1 MRTQAAIAF
10 WGGPVGFLLALM
22 LLPGGEVHQGALAGT
37 ALWMLWW
44 WIGGA
49 VPLGPTSLLP
59 LALFPSFGV
68 LDLTATAAPF
78 GSRFI
83 WLFLGGF
90 VLALALERHGLHR
103 RFALH
108 LLHRLGGGPR
118 RTLLGFMLATA
129 LLSMWISNTATTLM
143 MLPMA
148 TAVLALL
155 EERSGPL
162 KWGPALILG
171 VAYGANT
178 GGMATLVG
186 TPPNAALA
194 GVASDRFGVEIGFVE
209 WMSVG
214 LPVSMVVLFLV
225 YGLLLAVHRLPK
237 EEVSGASQE
246 VVRRERAALP
256 AMGPAEKRVLVL
268 FAGTALLWM
277 FRRPLNA
284 ALASLGV
291 ALNDTSVAVVA
302 AIACFALPDGLA
314 RTPGER
320 AKRLLEPEDLKR
332 LPWDILLLFGG
343 GLALAKGFEAAGWAG
358 LLADGAAGLGWS
370 QGAML
375 LLVTGIGLFAT
386 ELMSNLALTLLLT
399 PVAGILAIGMGVHP
413 LFFAAPVALASSG
426 AFMLPMATPP
436 NAIVFSSG
444 RIRMADMARIGVVLN
459 LVTLGAILLLWMWL
473 APDAWR

>member
-1 MRTQAAIAF
+1 MTLKDGLAF
-10 WGGPVGFLLALM
+10 WGGPVGFVLALA

-37 ALWMLWW
+37 AWWMLWW

-49 VPLGPTSLLP
+49 VPLGPPSLLP
-59 LALFPSFGV
+59 LALFPVFGV
-68 LDLTATAAPF
+68 MDLSATAAPF

-148 TAVLALL
+148 TAVLGLL
-155 EERSGPL
+155 EEREGRL
-162 KWGPALILG
+162 PA
-171 VAYGANT
+171 
-178 GGMATLVG
+178 
-186 TPPNAALA
+186 
-194 GVASDRFGVEIGFVE
+194 
-209 WMSVG
+209 
-214 LPVSMVVLFLV
+214 VVLLLV
-225 YGLLLAVHRLPK
+225 YALLVAVHRLP
-237 EEVSGASQE
+237 EGGGSGGSRE
-246 VVRRERAALP
+246 VVQRELQALSS
-256 AMGPAEKRVLVL
+256 MGTAEKRVMVL
-268 FAGTALLWM
+268 FLGTALLWM
-277 FRRPLNA
+277 FRRPLNVW
-284 ALASLGV
+284 LAQWEL

-302 AIACFALPDGLA
+302 AIACFALPAGGDQDK
-314 RTPGER
+314 TQ
-320 AKRLLEPEDLKR
+320 RLLEARDLGR

-358 LLADGAAGLGWS
+358 RLADGAAGLGWS
-370 QGAML
+370 AEAML
-375 LLVTGIGLFAT
+375 ILVTAIGLFAT

-413 LFFAAPVALASSG
+413 LYFAAPVALASSG

-444 RIRMADMARIGVVLN
+444 RIRMAEMARVGLLLN
-459 LVTLGAILLLWMWL
+459 LVTLAAILLLWMTL
-473 APDAWR
+473 APAEWR

>member
-1 MRTQAAIAF
+1 MTLKDGLAF
-10 WGGPVGFLLALM
+10 WGGPVGFVLALA

-37 ALWMLWW
+37 AWWMLWW

-59 LALFPSFGV
+59 LALFPVFGV
-68 LDLTATAAPF
+68 MDLSATAAPF

-118 RTLLGFMLATA
+118 RTLFGFMLATA

-148 TAVLALL
+148 TAVLGLL
-155 EERSGPL
+155 EEREGRLP
-162 KWGPALILG
+162 WGPALILG

-214 LPVSMVVLFLV
+214 LPISAAVLLLV
-225 YGLLLAVHRLPK
+225 YALLVAVHRLPK
-237 EEVSGASQE
+237 GGGSGGSRE
-246 VVRRERAALP
+246 VVQRELSALP
-256 AMGPAEKRVLVL
+256 AMGAAEKRVMML
-268 FAGTALLWM
+268 FLGTALLWM
-277 FRRPLNA
+277 FRRPLNVW
-284 ALASLGV
+284 LAEWGL

-302 AIACFALPDGLA
+302 AIACFALPAGGDQDNA
-314 RTPGER
+314 D
-320 AKRLLEPEDLKR
+320 RLLEARDLGR

-370 QGAML
+370 EGAML
-375 LLVTGIGLFAT
+375 ILVTAIGLFAT

-413 LFFAAPVALASSG
+413 LYFAAPVALASSG

-444 RIRMADMARIGVVLN
+444 RIRMAEMARVGVLLN
-459 LVTLGAILLLWMWL
+459 LVTLAAILLLWMTL
-473 APDAWR
+473 APAEWR

>member
-1 MRTQAAIAF
+1 MTVREAIAF
-10 WGGPVGFLLALM
+10 WGGPVGFLLALL

-59 LALFPSFGV
+59 LALFPMFGV
-68 LDLTATAAPF
+68 MNLTATAAPF

-155 EERSGPL
+155 EERGGPL

-209 WMSVG
+209 WMGVG
-214 LPVSMVVLFLV
+214 LPVSMVVLLLV
-225 YGLLLAVHRLPK
+225 YGLLLALHRLPK
-237 EEVSGASQE
+237 GEGSGASQE
-246 VVRRERAALP
+246 VIRCERAALP

-268 FAGTALLWM
+268 FVGTALLWM

-284 ALASLGV
+284 GLAPFGI

-314 RTPGER
+314 HTTGER
-320 AKRLLEPEDLKR
+320 AKRLLEPDDLKR

-343 GLALAKGFEAAGWAG
+343 GLALARGFEVAGWAG

-375 LLVTGIGLFAT
+375 VLVTGIGLFAT

-399 PVAGILAIGMGVHP
+399 PVAGILAVGMGVHP

-444 RIRMADMARIGVVLN
+444 RIRMGDMARIGLLLN
-459 LVTLGAILLLWMWL
+459 LVTLGAILVLWVWL
-473 APDAWR
+473 APGAWR

>member
-1 MRTQAAIAF
+1 MTVREAIAF
-10 WGGPVGFLLALM
+10 WGGPVGFLLALL

-59 LALFPSFGV
+59 LALFPMFGV
-68 LDLTATAAPF
+68 MNLTATAAPF

-155 EERSGPL
+155 EERGGPL

-209 WMSVG
+209 WMGVG
-214 LPVSMVVLFLV
+214 LPVSMVVLLLV
-225 YGLLLAVHRLPK
+225 YGLLLALHRLPK
-237 EEVSGASQE
+237 GEGSGASQE
-246 VVRRERAALP
+246 VIRCERAALP

-268 FAGTALLWM
+268 FVGTALLWM

-284 ALASLGV
+284 GLAPFGI

-314 RTPGER
+314 HTTGER
-320 AKRLLEPEDLKR
+320 AKRLLEPDDLKR

-343 GLALAKGFEAAGWAG
+343 GLALARGFEVAGWAG

-375 LLVTGIGLFAT
+375 VLVTGIGLFAT

-399 PVAGILAIGMGVHP
+399 PVAGILAVGMGVHP

-444 RIRMADMARIGVVLN
+444 RIRMGDMARIGLLLN
-459 LVTLGAILLLWMWL
+459 LVTLGAILVLWVWL
-473 APDAWR
+473 VPDAWR

>member
-1 MRTQAAIAF
+1 MTAREAIAF
-10 WGGPVGFLLALM
+10 WGGPVGFLLALL

-59 LALFPSFGV
+59 LALFPMFGV
-68 LDLTATAAPF
+68 MNLTATAAPF

-155 EERSGPL
+155 EERGGPL

-209 WMSVG
+209 WMGVG
-214 LPVSMVVLFLV
+214 LPVSMVVLLLV
-225 YGLLLAVHRLPK
+225 YGLLLALHRLPK
-237 EEVSGASQE
+237 GEGSGASQE
-246 VVRRERAALP
+246 VIRCERAALP

-268 FAGTALLWM
+268 FVGTALLWM

-284 ALASLGV
+284 GLAPFGI

-314 RTPGER
+314 HTTGER
-320 AKRLLEPEDLKR
+320 AKRLLEPDDLKR

-343 GLALAKGFEAAGWAG
+343 GLALARGFEVAGWAG

-375 LLVTGIGLFAT
+375 VLVTGIGLFAT

-399 PVAGILAIGMGVHP
+399 PVAGILAVGMGVHP

-444 RIRMADMARIGVVLN
+444 RIRMGDMARIGLLLN
-459 LVTLGAILLLWMWL
+459 LVTLGAILVLWVWL
-473 APDAWR
+473 APGAWR

>member
-1 MRTQAAIAF
+1 MTLKDGLAF
-10 WGGPVGFLLALM
+10 WGGPVGFVLALA

-37 ALWMLWW
+37 AWWMLWW

-59 LALFPSFGV
+59 LALFPVFGV
-68 LDLTATAAPF
+68 MDLSATAAPF

-118 RTLLGFMLATA
+118 RTLFGFMLATA

-148 TAVLALL
+148 TAVLGLL
-155 EERSGPL
+155 EEREGRLS
-162 KWGPALILG
+162 WGPALILG

-214 LPVSMVVLFLV
+214 LPISAVVLFLV
-225 YGLLLAVHRLPK
+225 YVLLVAVHRLPK
-237 EEVSGASQE
+237 GGGSGGSRE
-246 VVRRERAALP
+246 VVQRELWALP
-256 AMGPAEKRVLVL
+256 VMGTTEKRVMVL
-268 FAGTALLWM
+268 FLGTALLWM
-277 FRRPLNA
+277 FRRPLNGW
-284 ALASLGV
+284 LAQWEL

-302 AIACFALPDGLA
+302 AIACFALPAG
-314 RTPGER
+314 GE
-320 AKRLLEPEDLKR
+320 KEKGERLLEAKDLGR

-370 QGAML
+370 EGAML
-375 LLVTGIGLFAT
+375 ILVTAIGLFAT

-413 LFFAAPVALASSG
+413 LYFAAPVALASSG

-444 RIRMADMARIGVVLN
+444 RIRMAEMARLGVLLN
-459 LVTLGAILLLWMWL
+459 LVTLVAILLLWMTL
-473 APDAWR
+473 APAEWR